1 MRGSTIHMQANFVN
15 GTVVIHCKDGSTES
29 LALILPDSWITLE
42 RDIYTD
48 GFAFKRR
55 TPVPWRVHLP
65 TGKET
70 WLPAADFGKTKPDPF
85 TVDGGAAIVL
95 DIALDPTKEMSSIS
109 VTTKANEVVIGLISA
124 TLMN

>member
-1 MRGSTIHMQANFVN
+1 MQANFVN
-15 GTVVIHCKDGSTES
+15 GTVIVHYKDGSKDS
-29 LALILPDSWITLE
+29 LELILPDSWIALE
-42 RDIYTD
+42 RDIFTD

-55 TPVPWRVHLP
+55 TPAPWRVHLP
-65 TGKET
+65 TGNVT
-70 WLPAADFGKTKPDPF
+70 RSLAADLGKTKPDPF

-95 DIALDPTKEMSSIS
+95 DIALDPTKELSSLS